1 MFAQGGAGVG
11 GPTESDRNDRK
22 IDDCGLLCLGVFRKL
37 RKPRG
42 SRRSAVRAEP
52 IKQKV
57 DMHRLSDIKEDGFH
71 QSGHASILVWISSR
85 STKDTSA
92 APQGTSA
99 HSESVRP

>member
-1 MFAQGGAGVG
+1 MIVAFFVWGFS
-11 GPTESDRNDRK
+11 ESLEN
-22 IDDCGLLCLGVFRKL
+22 LG
-37 RKPRG
+37 G